1 MNCKDGKNGWT
12 PSDQIGGPC
21 INQNTGYDGGNNEY
35 DEECLFWIYSESG
48 QGNWLVCETGWYIL
62 PLAKVDY
69 KGRMVKHEVDF
80 GFVHVKLEEEEKHP
94 SSDVPQGLE
103 IQDRPQM
110 EIPSN
115 KISWV
120 ITNLETIVKTT
131 EDCPIYN
138 GF

>member
-1 MNCKDGKNGWT
+1 MMVGTTNMMKR
-12 PSDQIGGPC
+12 S
-21 INQNTGYDGGNNEY
+21 
-35 DEECLFWIYSESG
+35 LVWIYSESG
-48 QGNWLVCETGWYIL
+48 QGNWLVYETGWYIL

-69 KGRMVKHEVDF
+69 KGRMVKNEVDF

-110 EIPSN
+110 KSPSN

-120 ITNLETIVKTT
+120 VTNLEIIVKTT
-131 EDCPIYN
+131 EDRPIYN